1 MCTSVRL
8 RDRGAEPAQCQMG
21 RNGRVL
27 HSRLVSGCRGVARS
41 ACRVGR
47 PISVDRRSVR
57 LTTRL
62 AGGHSDRAVAR
73 LRSRCWC

>member
-1 MCTSVRL
+1 MCASVRL

-21 RNGRVL
+21 QNGRVL
-27 HSRLVSGCRGVARS
+27 RSTLVRGCRGITRS

-62 AGGHSDRAVAR
+62 AGGPIDRAVAR